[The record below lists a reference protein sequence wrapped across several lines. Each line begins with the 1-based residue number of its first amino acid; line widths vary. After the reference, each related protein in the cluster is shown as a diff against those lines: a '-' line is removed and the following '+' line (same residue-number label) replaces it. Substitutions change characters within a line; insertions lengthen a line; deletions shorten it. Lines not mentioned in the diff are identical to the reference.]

1 MIKRLVCR
9 VNAYVEVVE
18 RSVTLRS
25 KKRIPYH
32 WCPGKTSALNGK
44 SCHVWT
50 SGDQAIEGLVFVR
63 TGNTGCDTLRGR
75 VSGDERMLQ
84 ATTPLG
90 SEPAPVQGFDPSGVV
105 AYRTMRPRAAST
117 PKGVAAGVGIFP
129 GHQWIPYHG
138 CASMPPS
145 PKITR
150 SPRSNAISI
159 SGRLRMKRGMSTRF
173 LMFPVVTKTSC
184 LGML

>member
-1 MIKRLVCR
+1 MLV
-9 VNAYVEVVE
+9 VAG
-18 RSVTLRS
+18 LRS
-25 KKRIPYH
+25 GGEQGINDRGAGFIYPSYAADATEFTTKKKGPLDWQRGASKYLERMARVAILDPDKARRREDTGTTRAR
-32 WCPGKTSALNGK
+32 GKTSALTGK
-44 SCHVWT
+44 PCHVST
-50 SGDQAIEGLVFVR
+50 SGGQDIEGLVFVR

-129 GHQWIPYHG
+129 GHQ
-138 CASMPPS
+138 
-145 PKITR
+145 
-150 SPRSNAISI
+150 
-159 SGRLRMKRGMSTRF
+159 
-173 LMFPVVTKTSC
+173 
-184 LGML
+184 